1 MGVREKENR
10 SRTLFGQDNNS
21 LFNLIAVN
29 AVAFV
34 MLYFV
39 LIIYYLSGSNE
50 AAFDN
55 NVLKWVT
62 VPASLGELLYRP
74 WVIFIHMFVHINVW
88 RIIGNMFWLWAFG
101 FILQDLTGNSKLI
114 PIYIYGALAGVIFY
128 LVSFN
133 LIPRLQPLIAGNA
146 YYGSSAGVMAVA
158 VAATMLA
165 PDYRIFRML
174 NGGIPLWVI
183 TLVYALID
191 FAGLG
196 SNAFPHHLAHLGGAG
211 MGFFFISRLRRG
223 KDWSEW
229 MNNAWEGLMNLFN
242 PDKPSKKQKP
252 VKQQLFYNA
261 KGKQPYKKT
270 SNITEQKID
279 EILDKI
285 SQKGYYTLTEDEKEI
300 LRRASEENDA
310 NN

>member
-1 MGVREKENR
+1 MGVREQENR

-21 LFNLIAVN
+21 LFNLIAINVI
-29 AVAFV
+29 AFV
-34 MLYFV
+34 ILYFV
-39 LIIYYLSGSNE
+39 LIIYYLSGSSE

-55 NVLKWVT
+55 SVFKWFT
-62 VPASLGELLYRP
+62 VPASLSELLQRP
-74 WVIFIHMFVHINVW
+74 WVVLIHMFVHIDIW
-88 RIIGNMFWLWAFG
+88 RVIGNMFWLWVFG
-101 FILQDLTGNSKLI
+101 FILQDLTGNNKLI

-128 LVSFN
+128 LLSFN
-133 LIPRLQPLIAGNA
+133 LIPRLQPLIAGNT
-146 YYGSSAGVMAVA
+146 YYGGSAGVMAVS
-158 VAATMLA
+158 VATTMLA

-183 TLVYALID
+183 TLIYVLVD

-196 SNAFPHHLAHLGGAG
+196 SNAFPHHLAHLGGAA
-211 MGFFFISRLRRG
+211 MGFVFISLLRKG

-229 MNNAWEGLMNLFN
+229 MNNAWEGFMNLFN

-252 VKQQLFYNA
+252 VKQQLFYNT
-261 KGKQPYKKT
+261 KGRKPYKKT
-270 SNITEQKID
+270 ANITEQKID

-285 SQKGYYTLTEDEKEI
+285 SQKGYHTLNEDEKEI

-310 NN
+310 Q